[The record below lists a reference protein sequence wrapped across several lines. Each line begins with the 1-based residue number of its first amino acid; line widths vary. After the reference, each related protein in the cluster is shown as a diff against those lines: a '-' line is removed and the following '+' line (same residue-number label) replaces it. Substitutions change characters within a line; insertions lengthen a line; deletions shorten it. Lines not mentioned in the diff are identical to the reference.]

1 MFCTW
6 GLGFRVYIKTVYAR
20 RGGGISWYLKR
31 GVGLH
36 LVLDVQELG
45 LLELNLGFKRR
56 HHLLDR
62 ACAGWRLRLVL
73 EANKARRI
81 GGFFGD
87 PSLPLGW
94 FRRRLVRGRLQKKSE
109 KSVSLLW
116 ARMVKTKS

>member
-45 LLELNLGFKRR
+45 LLELNLGFKGR
-56 HHLLDR
+56 HDLLDLV
-62 ACAGWRLRLVL
+62 CAGWRLRLVL

>member
-1 MFCTW
+1 MA
-6 GLGFRVYIKTVYAR
+6 FRVYVISVYAR

-45 LLELNLGFKRR
+45 LLELNLGFEGA
-56 HHLLDR
+56 HDLLDLG
-62 ACAGWRLRLVL
+62 CVGLRLRLVL

-87 PSLPLGW
+87 PLLPLGW

>member
-45 LLELNLGFKRR
+45 LLELNLGFKPYEVKRR
-56 HHLLDR
+56 HDHLDR
-62 ACAGWRLRLVL
+62 GCGGRRLRLVL

-94 FRRRLVRGRLQKKSE
+94 FRRRLVRGRLQKKS
-109 KSVSLLW
+109 
-116 ARMVKTKS
+116 

>member
-45 LLELNLGFKRR
+45 LLG
-56 HHLLDR
+56 
-62 ACAGWRLRLVL
+62 LVL
-73 EANKARRI
+73 EANKARSI
-81 GGFFGD
+81 GGLFGD
-87 PSLPLGW
+87 TWLP
-94 FRRRLVRGRLQKKSE
+94 R
-109 KSVSLLW
+109 
-116 ARMVKTKS
+116 

>member
-45 LLELNLGFKRR
+45 LLELNLGFKGG
-56 HHLLDR
+56 HDLLDHV
-62 ACAGWRLRLVL
+62 CAGWRLRLVL

-94 FRRRLVRGRLQKKSE
+94 FRRRLVRGRLQKKS
-109 KSVSLLW
+109 
-116 ARMVKTKS
+116 